1 MKKKQRQGQTWRQ
14 RQSKTQEGCKS
25 HLPCRGEL
33 NSSPAAFPPTSLT
46 NPSIMQLHFN
56 KQEAYKGHF
65 QTPRMPYVKES
76 NTALRGQACAL
87 SCPRLAGF
95 QNFLI
100 ENTFGFWSWM
110 CGGGTDSCGL
120 SSLPCRSV
128 EAGLFILG
136 SRRSHSI
143 QRNTC
148 CPHCQLPF
156 PSCRQEVK
164 NWKSLKLLARAFVIS
179 RFIHCFQQAHET
191 KCTNCQE
198 CSGTAGVCFLCW
210 RAVLKY
216 IKSEAANSDTALG
229 IELDLQRDCGG
240 GGTMFLGLIYNW

>member
-33 NSSPAAFPPTSLT
+33 NSSPAAFLPTFLT
-46 NPSIMQLHFN
+46 NLSCNCTSTTRRRTRAIFKHPECCTWKSP
-56 KQEAYKGHF
+56 
-65 QTPRMPYVKES
+65 T
-76 NTALRGQACAL
+76 LRWEACAL

-148 CPHCQLPF
+148 CPHCQLSF

-210 RAVLKY
+210 RAVSKY